1 MNAGEICD
9 FCRHLWSTAGIS
21 AMTGFPITV
30 KSSPARQCHRRT
42 PRTSFNKRCR
52 WTSTSRGFKNARL
65 FTSLLTH
72 DFIGF

>member
-42 PRTSFNKRCR
+42 PRTSFNKRYR
-52 WTSTSRGFKNARL
+52 WTFYFTRL
-65 FTSLLTH
+65 QKRACLPAY
-72 DFIGF
+72 